1 MSNNGK
7 DHDPTVVTVE
17 QFYANG
23 MAEHISEAVEENRHR
38 AAETAERVPTMYRGA
53 TVTDSGMRA
62 WTVGLIRDA
71 CDLEHRSPAVR
82 TGIGVRLLGIPG
94 VGKTH
99 QAYGM
104 LRAMLASGV
113 RCSWIAIP
121 APDLYSKL
129 KPQPGVNSEAEYER
143 FAKVSLLVLDD
154 LGTAKPSEWN
164 EEVNYRLFNYRAE
177 WQKPTVVTSNLSMPE
192 LGHRL
197 GERVKSRL
205 VGMTIQITME
215 GPDRR
220 RQL

>member
-1 MSNNGK
+1 MSNGSK
-7 DHDPTVVTVE
+7 DHDPTVATAE
-17 QFYANG
+17 QFYGNE
-23 MAEHISEAVEENRHR
+23 MAEHITEAVWENRNR
-38 AAETAERVPTMYRGA
+38 ASETMERVPVMYRDA
-53 TVTDSGMRA
+53 MVTDRGMRA
-62 WTVGLIRDA
+62 WTVELIRNA
-71 CDLEHRSPAVR
+71 CDLQHRSPAVR
-82 TGIGVRLLGIPG
+82 AGTGVRLLGTPG

-104 LRAMLASGV
+104 LRAMLVSGV

-154 LGTAKPSEWN
+154 LGTAKPTEWN
-164 EEVNYRLFNYRAE
+164 EEVNYRLFNYRSE

-205 VGMTIQITME
+205 AGMTIQVTME